1 MYITYYKNV
10 LKLIKNIKMENMS
23 FKNLIRNFAFNIVE
37 LRDKILK
44 KYKIN
49 INDWMV
55 SNINLETINQIEKE
69 ILYIL

>member
-1 MYITYYKNV
+1 MDMWSKTSTN
-10 LKLIKNIKMENMS
+10 LLIKNIKMENMS

-69 ILYIL
+69 ILNI